1 MRDAFALALN
11 QASKEHDN
19 IFFVVADISPASS
32 LQDFLSD
39 NPNRFIDVGVSEQS
53 LVGIAAGL
61 AMKGFR
67 PFAYTIANFLIYR
80 PFEQVRVDL
89 CYQQLPVVL
98 VGVGGGV
105 SYPALGGTHHT
116 IEDVAV
122 MSALPNMTVVA
133 PCDPAEV
140 IAAVHQSFVL
150 NGPMYLRLGKA
161 GEPTLTTSALEEFEL
176 GKIRKLQDGDEVAIV
191 GYGPILKMAFDV
203 ISSAPSRAKKVAIFS
218 AHTLKP
224 FDDDRMIQILSNY
237 SKVILLEEHVY
248 QGGLSSHA
256 VRLAQANRIETDLRL
271 VHLRDEF
278 IHIYGQKEDILAAH
292 GITLERLYKEVFPE
306 GDD

>member
-1 MRDAFALALN
+1 MRDAFAIALN

-32 LQDFLSD
+32 LQNFLSD

-67 PFAYTIANFLIYR
+67 PFAYTIANFVIYR

-89 CYQQLPVVL
+89 CYQKLPVVL

-116 IEDVAV
+116 IEDIAI
-122 MSALPNMTVVA
+122 MSSLPNMTVVA

-140 IAAVHQSFVL
+140 IAAVHQSFAL
-150 NGPMYLRLGKA
+150 DGPMYLRLGKA
-161 GEPTLTTSALEEFEL
+161 GEPNLTTLALEEFTI
-176 GKIRKLQDGDEVAIV
+176 GKIRKLREGTGVAIV
-191 GYGPILKMAFDV
+191 GYGPILKLVFDL
-203 ISSAPSRAKKVAIFS
+203 ISAEPSLTENVAIFS

-224 FDDDRMIQILSNY
+224 FDDQRMKQILSEY
-237 SKVILLEEHVY
+237 SRVVILEEHVFA
-248 QGGLSSHA
+248 GGLSSHA
-256 VRLAQANRIETDLRL
+256 VRVAQANKIHIDLRL
-271 VHLRDEF
+271 IHLRDEF
-278 IHIYGQKEDILAAH
+278 IHLYGQKEDILAAH
-292 GITLERLYKEVFPE
+292 GITPERLFQEVTC
-306 GDD
+306 

>member
-11 QASKEHDN
+11 HASKEHDN

-32 LQDFLSD
+32 LQGFLSD

-67 PFAYTIANFLIYR
+67 VFAYTIANFVIYR

-89 CYQQLPVVL
+89 CYQKLPVVL

-116 IEDVAV
+116 IEDIAV

-140 IAAVHQSFVL
+140 MAAVTQSFQL
-150 NGPMYLRLGKA
+150 EGPMYLRLGKA
-161 GEPTLTTSALEEFEL
+161 GEPNLSADALETFKL
-176 GKIRKLQDGDEVAIV
+176 GKIRKLREGSDIAIV
-191 GYGPILKMAFDV
+191 GYGPIMKLAFDLV
-203 ISSAPSRAKKVAIFS
+203 SSEQFRDKDVAIFS

-224 FDDDRMIQILSNY
+224 FDDKGMIQILATFSRV
-237 SKVILLEEHVY
+237 VILEEHVY
-248 QGGLSSHA
+248 TGGLSSHA
-256 VRLAQANRIETDLRL
+256 VRLVHASGVKAELRL

-278 IHIYGQKEDILAAH
+278 VQFYGTKEDILAAH
-292 GITLERLYKEVFPE
+292 GITPERLHREVFE
-306 GDD
+306 

>member
-32 LQDFLSD
+32 LQGFLAD
-39 NPNRFIDVGVSEQS
+39 NPDRFLDVGVSEQS
-53 LVGIAAGL
+53 LVGISAGL

-67 PFAYTIANFLIYR
+67 VFAYTIANFVIYR

-116 IEDVAV
+116 IEDIAV
-122 MSALPNMTVVA
+122 MSALPNMTVVS

-140 IAAVHQSFVL
+140 MAAVAQSFKL
-150 NGPMYLRLGKA
+150 EGPMYLRLGKA
-161 GEPTLTTSALEEFEL
+161 GEPNFTADAPEDFEL
-176 GKIRKLQDGDEVAIV
+176 GKIRKLRNGHGIAIV
-191 GYGPILKMAFDV
+191 GYGPIMKMAFDLV
-203 ISSAPSRAKKVAIFS
+203 SSETLRGKEVAIFS

-224 FDDDRMIQILSNY
+224 FDDEGMAQILSTF
-237 SKVILLEEHVY
+237 SRVVILEEHVY
-248 QGGLSSHA
+248 SGGLSSHA
-256 VRLAQANRIETDLRL
+256 VRLAWETGVKTDLRL

-278 IHIYGQKEDILAAH
+278 IHVYGSKEDILAAH
-292 GITLERLYKEVFPE
+292 GITPQRLIQEVFE
-306 GDD
+306 

>member
-32 LQDFLSD
+32 LEGFLSD

-67 PFAYTIANFLIYR
+67 VFAYTIANFVIYR

-116 IEDVAV
+116 IEDIAV

-140 IAAVHQSFVL
+140 MAAVKQSFL
-150 NGPMYLRLGKA
+150 LKGPMYLRLGKA
-161 GEPTLTTSALEEFEL
+161 GEPNLSSDALETFEL
-176 GKIRKLQDGDEVAIV
+176 GKIRKLREGNDIAIV
-191 GYGPILKMAFDV
+191 GYGPIMKLAFDLV
-203 ISSAPSRAKKVAIFS
+203 SSERIRGKDVAIFS

-224 FDDDRMIQILSNY
+224 FDDKGMIQILSTF
-237 SKVILLEEHVY
+237 SRVIILEEHVY
-248 QGGLSSHA
+248 AGGLSSHA
-256 VRLAQANRIETDLRL
+256 VRLIHVSGVKAELRL

-278 IHIYGQKEDILAAH
+278 VHSYGTKGDILAAH
-292 GITLERLYKEVFPE
+292 GITPDRLHREVFE
-306 GDD
+306 

>member
-32 LQDFLSD
+32 LQGFLSD
-39 NPNRFIDVGVSEQS
+39 NPDRFIDVGVSEQS

-67 PFAYTIANFLIYR
+67 VFAYTIANFVIYR

-116 IEDVAV
+116 IEDIAV

-140 IAAVHQSFVL
+140 MSAVEQSFQL
-150 NGPMYLRLGKA
+150 EGPMYLRLGKA
-161 GEPTLTTSALEEFEL
+161 GEPNLSAGAPENFEL
-176 GKIRKLQDGDEVAIV
+176 GKIRNLRKGHGIAIV
-191 GYGPILKMAFDV
+191 GYGPILKMAFDLV
-203 ISSAPSRAKKVAIFS
+203 SSELFRGKDVAIFS

-224 FDDDRMIQILSNY
+224 FDDKGMTQILSTY
-237 SKVILLEEHVY
+237 SRVVLLEEHVY
-248 QGGLSSHA
+248 AGGLSSHA
-256 VRLAQANRIETDLRL
+256 VRLAQATGVKTDLRL

-278 IHIYGQKEDILAAH
+278 VHIYGIKEDILAAH
-292 GITLERLYKEVFPE
+292 GITPERLLREVFE
-306 GDD
+306 

>member
-1 MRDAFALALN
+1 MRDAFAIALN

-32 LQDFLSD
+32 LQNFLSD

-67 PFAYTIANFLIYR
+67 PFAYTIANFVIYR

-116 IEDVAV
+116 IEDIAV
-122 MSALPNMTVVA
+122 MSSLPNMTVVA

-140 IAAVHQSFVL
+140 ITAVHQSFQL
-150 NGPMYLRLGKA
+150 DGPMYLRLGKA
-161 GEPTLTTSALEEFEL
+161 GESSLTTSALEDFKI
-176 GKIRKLQDGDEVAIV
+176 GKIRKLRGGHDVAII
-191 GYGPILKMAFDV
+191 GYGPILKMAFDL
-203 ISSAPSRAKKVAIFS
+203 ISSEPSRARNVAIFS

-224 FDDDRMIQILSNY
+224 FDDIRMTQILSTY
-237 SKVILLEEHVY
+237 SRVVLLEEHVY
-248 QGGLSSHA
+248 AGGLSAHA
-256 VRLAQANRIETDLRL
+256 VRLAQANKIETELRL

-292 GITLERLYKEVFPE
+292 GITPERLYQEVFS
-306 GDD
+306 